1 MIYFL
6 RGTCLAHLD
15 KTSCHHRENTA
26 LNRVSVKPLPQQHDQ
41 EQEVTKETKDDE
53 DSIKNNDNNEEVLIP
68 VKNGYNC
75 SKLYV
80 LDHLNIFLK

>member
-1 MIYFL
+1 M
-6 RGTCLAHLD
+6 
-15 KTSCHHRENTA
+15 
-26 LNRVSVKPLPQQHDQ
+26 QHGQ

-53 DSIKNNDNNEEVLIP
+53 DSIKNNDHNEEVLIS